1 MIKATEKKTGWQDRE
16 RERQRKIR
24 REASAALQLVE
35 IPKMSAAK
43 KRKRLTLEADP
54 ESWIWEMFG
63 PKSGLEKPLTR
74 KFTSDE
80 CEMIGGF
87 AKTVEFGGQSFTI
100 AYRGGAKT
108 THLRSCISWGICT
121 GKIRF
126 EVYFC
131 ENDTKAKDTQD
142 SLKHLFED
150 GDQVAIYYPEICIP
164 IRHLSAP
171 QAAPN
176 MRASGYEFSDQ
187 RKKFVDVPIGF
198 RWSSADLIWPR
209 IPGSPASGARFVGYG
224 LQTPPRGLN
233 KRGVRPDHVSIDDP
247 DNPDTKGN
255 AQLAKKMIDFIQL
268 DIGGLGG
275 EGRSI
280 GMDILCT
287 LPHQGEG
294 VAYRLSDDE
303 SPFVVKRFT
312 FMREKPQRMDLWK
325 RYMEL
330 RQKGKSTG
338 DQFGRVAHAFYVENQ
353 ETMDAGVV
361 VANPWRHDNS
371 KCPDGSQRQ
380 LTAIQAYFDDWA
392 DKGERYV
399 QCELDSERVEPENK
413 IESQLNPYIVASC
426 AGDFARRQV
435 DSSTEILARGVDIRK
450 TEIHHASLTLDAK
463 VTNRIVDYDLSHFGH
478 SETTVQQAEHL
489 ILAELRRLKNE
500 WESRPFTDQFG
511 QPHSCD
517 LVLVDK
523 GWVGN
528 WTEDGAV
535 KTWATQP
542 VETFCME
549 AGLDR
554 YLPAKGAPRYSSP
567 AESQTCIVGDNWHI
581 NLGVGKERRCDEVIW
596 NADHWHLLVEE
607 LFMLPKGESDRFSL
621 FVPAGDH
628 WQNHKAFGEHM
639 TAGAKQLKE
648 QMSVGV
654 RSRKPKFIKD
664 HWWDSLAMALVARSI
679 VQDYR
684 QRWQTQTPLAAPVQQ
699 SEYSQSGMADTIGA
713 TRYW

>member
-399 QCELDSERVEPENK
+399 QCELDSERVEAEDRLAVRVSPHRMMECVGTL
-413 IESQLNPYIVASC
+413 E
-426 AGDFARRQV
+426 RRTV
-435 DSSTEILARGVDIRK
+435 DSSIVSLVGGIDIRK
-450 TEIHHASLTLDAK
+450 TEIHQVELACEKDNPH
-463 VTNRIVDYDLSHFGH
+463 VIIDYNIHSHGN
-478 SETTVQQAEHL
+478 SETTVQQAERL
-489 ILAELRRLKNE
+489 ILENLRSYRDHRKQSLPLDENGM
-500 WESRPFTDQFG
+500 F
-511 QPHSCD
+511 HSYG
-517 LVLVDK
+517 VTLVDK
-523 GWVGN
+523 GWMGN
-528 WTEDGAV
+528 WNEEGET
-535 KTWATQP
+535 KTWASQP

-549 AGLDR
+549 SGLR
-554 YLPAKGAPRYSSP
+554 YWLPAKGQPAYRSP
-567 AESQTCIVGDNWHI
+567 APSREVIIGDRWHI
-581 NLGVGKERRCDEVIW
+581 NRGEGKERVCSEVIW
-596 NADHWHLLVEE
+596 DADHWHLLVEE
-607 LFMLPKGESDRFSL
+607 LFMLDDDHRDRFVL
-621 FVPAGDH
+621 FIPRDGI
-628 WQNHKAFGEHM
+628 WKNHKAFGEHI
-639 TAGAKQLKE
+639 TLGSEVFKE
-648 QMSVGV
+648 SKNKGQ
-654 RSRKPKFIKD
+654 RSRKPRFVRD
-664 HWWDSLAMALVARSI
+664 HWWDSVAMALVAQSVEMKLRERKAS
-679 VQDYR
+679 
-684 QRWQTQTPLAAPVQQ
+684 QRPKMSLA
-699 SEYSQSGMADTIGA
+699 EMAA
-713 TRYW
+713 AAAK